1 MERTL
6 IIDFVAIIGKRNTI
20 LALLIWLMLAL
31 ALWFNFFQVR
41 LKALMLHEFVIL
53 WETVDALLMRGM
65 VAWLLYFLHV
75 LLGDSEAVD
84 ALRFRSMIAV
94 RLFDFLVCFWL
105 IRLLFN
111 QARLMIAHIMILL
124 NLHLF
129 FLALLW
135 LFLNAGH
142 RS

>member
-1 MERTL
+1 
-6 IIDFVAIIGKRNTI
+6 
-20 LALLIWLMLAL
+20 
-31 ALWFNFFQVR
+31 
-41 LKALMLHEFVIL
+41 MLHKFVIL
-53 WETVDALLMRGM
+53 WETVDAFLMWSM

-135 LFLNAGH
+135 LLLNASY